1 MSKINREPLPSTKRR
16 APKKPDE
23 YTVRLTESY
32 SVDSD
37 IDLPRLPKGKFG
49 TYSKIHEVRIRRTLL
64 EAVGDSLRKN
74 PEAVSAVSGLLTSVL
89 NVVAT
94 KFTGRAAMDLG
105 TTLGSVVSG
114 GSAATPPPTPSPAS
128 TPDDWH
134 TPPAGHDMHFE
145 NLANGIPK
153 SEVTD

>member
-64 EAVGDSLRKN
+64 EAVGDGLRKN
-74 PEAVSAVSGLLTSVL
+74 PEAVSSLLNSVL
-89 NVVAT
+89 NV
-94 KFTGRAAMDLG
+94 GRAAMDLG
-105 TTLGSVVSG
+105 STLGSVVSG
-114 GSAATPPPTPSPAS
+114 GSAATPPPTPDPAS
-128 TPDDWH
+128 TPDDWS
-134 TPPAGHDMHFE
+134 PPTGPGMRSESFG
-145 NLANGIPK
+145 NNIPK
-153 SEVTD
+153 SGVTD

>member
-64 EAVGDSLRKN
+64 EAVGDGLRKN
-74 PEAVSAVSGLLTSVL
+74 PEAVSSLLNSVL

-105 TTLGSVVSG
+105 STLGSVVSG
-114 GSAATPPPTPSPAS
+114 GSAATPPPTPDPAS
-128 TPDDWH
+128 TPDDWS
-134 TPPAGHDMHFE
+134 PPTGPGMRSESFG
-145 NLANGIPK
+145 NNIPK
-153 SEVTD
+153 SGVTD